1 MLRSFRYIIFTVFL
15 TSSLHLSLSGQSP
28 WNLKKNGFYH
38 QLSFN
43 TIPEYNSLFNRD
55 EESLN
60 TSRNIVDNTLQYYG
74 ETGITDQIT
83 VLLSVP
89 WKFLKSGALNPNFM
103 GNHDMI
109 PSSSQIN
116 SLGNIQAG
124 IKHKIT
130 GGKWV
135 SAAQLKIEFP
145 AWNKDSENT
154 GLKAGY
160 DAFAL
165 APLIS
170 IGRGWNKLYAFY
182 YVSGIVKTNGY
193 SEYLNTGAEGGWQ
206 VFNGF
211 WLITYL
217 DFLQSFKNGSK
228 AQPIPEKE
236 FGLYSNNLEYFAFG
250 FKVIYEFDL
259 KEDIKLGF
267 LGHAAGSFSGY
278 AVAHSPLLTLGV
290 FLKK

>member
-1 MLRSFRYIIFTVFL
+1 MLLFI
-15 TSSLHLSLSGQSP
+15 TSLQTSLSAQSP
-28 WNLKKNGFYH
+28 WTLNKNGFYH

-43 TIPEYNSLFNRD
+43 TIPEYNTLFNRD

-60 TSRNIVDNTLQYYG
+60 ISRNVVDNTLQYYT

-83 VLLSVP
+83 FLVSIP
-89 WKFLKSGALNPNFM
+89 WKFLKSGELNPNFT
-103 GNHDMI
+103 GNPDMI
-109 PSSSQIN
+109 PPSSQI
-116 SLGNIQAG
+116 STLGNIQTG
-124 IKHKIT
+124 IKQKIS

-145 AWNKDSENT
+145 AWNKGNENK
-154 GLKAGY
+154 GLIAGY
-160 DAFAL
+160 DAFAF
-165 APLIS
+165 APLLS
-170 IGRGWNKLYAFY
+170 AGRGWNKLYAFY
-182 YVSGIVKTNGY
+182 YLSGIVRTNGY
-193 SEYLNTGAEGGWQ
+193 SEYLNMGAEGGWQ
-206 VFNGF
+206 VFKGF

-217 DFLQSFKNGSK
+217 DFLHSFKNGSK
-228 AQPIPEKE
+228 EQPIPERE

-250 FKVIYEFDL
+250 FKAIYEFDL
-259 KEDIKLGF
+259 KEDFKLGF